1 MILALVLALQ
11 SGGLPPANPLP
22 LTDPDAAGVMA
33 PVNRMLAAIGA
44 RNSAAI
50 LAEVRPDGGA
60 TAAVERAD
68 GSRSARRLTW
78 AEFAGG
84 IPPGPERL
92 EERLTDVAVE
102 IDGDIAMVWAP
113 YVFLADGKARHC
125 GVNHF
130 DLLRE
135 GDRWRVLNVT
145 WSQRTT
151 GCALR

>member
-1 MILALVLALQ
+1 MILALLLALQ
-11 SGGLPPANPLP
+11 SGGLPPANALP
-22 LTDPDAAGVMA
+22 LTDPEAASVMA

-44 RNSAAI
+44 RSGAGV
-50 LAEVRPDGGA
+50 LAETRPEGAATVAVERPDG
-60 TAAVERAD
+60 TRTI
-68 GSRSARRLTW
+68 RRLTW

-84 IPPGPERL
+84 IQPGPERL

-113 YVFLADGKARHC
+113 YVFLSDGKVRHC
-125 GVNHF
+125 GTNHF

-135 GDRWRVLNVT
+135 GGRWRVLSVT

-151 GCALR
+151 GCPTR

>member
-1 MILALVLALQ
+1 MIVAFLLALQ

-22 LTDPDAAGVMA
+22 LTDPEAAGVMA

-44 RNSAAI
+44 RSAAGI
-50 LAEVRPDGGA
+50 LAETRPEGAATVAVERPDG
-60 TAAVERAD
+60 TRAI
-68 GSRSARRLTW
+68 RRLPW
-78 AEFAGG
+78 AEFAAGMR
-84 IPPGPERL
+84 PGPERL

-113 YVFLADGKARHC
+113 YVFLSDGKVRHC
-125 GVNHF
+125 GTNHF

-135 GDRWRVLNVT
+135 GGRWRVLSVT

-151 GCALR
+151 GCPAR